1 MSFCFIFQIK
11 DGATGSV
18 SATDGVFPKFQ
29 VFGQWKLNFF
39 LMKMNSVIVYGLIF
53 LSIIDPGR
61 HFAISEQIYNPEK
74 FISKKYFEKYDTL
87 IDSKFNSFIENEI
100 PYYLSEVLQENNY
113 ATPTTSDLHQNI
125 VGEGSHRRLCSYLR
139 FNMRPEFESYLS
151 RQSCVVVL
159 IERLPSGVF
168 ADPFELQHL
177 VHRGVFTGAAVFG
190 DTNLE
195 LPSFQSNRSVVE
207 IHMDVASKVFSR
219 NQDELGVDIEVPL
232 HARYQP
238 LGLGFSRVEFG
249 RPDVFM
255 CCSVERNANWSCS
268 IMPKNCGFSCYSS
281 RLVWDIPCGVREH
294 AAFVSIITFL
304 SAVVAVLFIV
314 SASVCYSDNSIS
326 YKLKHL

>member
-1 MSFCFIFQIK
+1 
-11 DGATGSV
+11 
-18 SATDGVFPKFQ
+18 
-29 VFGQWKLNFF
+29 
-39 LMKMNSVIVYGLIF
+39 MKMISVIGFGLIF
-53 LSIIDPGR
+53 LIIIESAR
-61 HFAISEQIYNPEK
+61 HFSSSEQIYSLEE
-74 FISKKYFEKYDTL
+74 FISKKYFEKYYNL

-100 PYYLSEVLQENNY
+100 PHDLSKVLQENNY
-113 ATPTTSDLHQNI
+113 ATPASSVLHQNI
-125 VGEGSHRRLCSYLR
+125 VGEGSHRRLYSDLR
-139 FNMRPEFESYLS
+139 FRVQPEFKSDLT

-177 VHRGVFTGAAVFG
+177 VQRGVFTGAAVFG

-219 NQDELGVDIEVPL
+219 NNNQFEVDLEVPL

-249 RPDVFM
+249 QPDVFM
-255 CCSVERNANWSCS
+255 CCSTERNARNRSCS
-268 IMPKNCGFSCYSS
+268 ILLTDSS
-281 RLVWDIPCGVREH
+281 FDCNSSPLVWNIPCGIKEH
-294 AAFVSIITFL
+294 AGFVSIVTFL

-314 SASVCYSDNSIS
+314 LASLCYSDNSIS
-326 YKLKHL
+326 DKLKHR